1 MWRTES
7 FSYGCSARSIWTFHS
22 HPQCHV
28 YRQTDRHTH
37 THKRR
42 VGSGHRVLFLGRRA
56 ISSPTSTT
64 VLTLPG
70 RQSDWGHP
78 LHREPLTQVTTW
90 HPASQ
95 PPLSLRKPVFP
106 SAALLI
112 VRNQFNLATS
122 HFSNLHVISRKS
134 QLHTSYST
142 PFFTDFS
149 AYKSISRSTR
159 LGVGSHS
166 FTCIIH
172 SSAREAPNTC
182 WGPKIRSCPNKTGRD
197 RG

>member
-7 FSYGCSARSIWTFHS
+7 FSYGCSAQSIWTFHS

-28 YRQTDRHTH
+28 YRQTDTHTHTHTH

-42 VGSGHRVLFLGRRA
+42 VGSGHRVLFLGRGA

-64 VLTLPG
+64 VPTLPG

-78 LHREPLTQVTTW
+78 LHRAPLTQVTTW

-106 SAALLI
+106 SAALPI

-134 QLHTSYST
+134 QLRTSYST

-166 FTCIIH
+166 FT
-172 SSAREAPNTC
+172 
-182 WGPKIRSCPNKTGRD
+182 
-197 RG
+197 

>member
-1 MWRTES
+1 MAAALKVSGPSTHTH
-7 FSYGCSARSIWTFHS
+7 SAMYTD
-22 HPQCHV
+22 
-28 YRQTDRHTH
+28 RQTDTHTH
-37 THKRR
+37 TKGGWALAIEYCSWVEGQFQAQLPPPFWLCQGGR
-42 VGSGHRVLFLGRRA
+42 VIGATPS
-56 ISSPTSTT
+56 
-64 VLTLPG
+64 
-70 RQSDWGHP
+70 
-78 LHREPLTQVTTW
+78 TW

-197 RG
+197 RGWAKSFSVLSWN

>member
-1 MWRTES
+1 MAAALEVSGPSTHTH
-7 FSYGCSARSIWTFHS
+7 SAT
-22 HPQCHV
+22 
-28 YRQTDRHTH
+28 YTDRQTDRHTH

-95 PPLSLRKPVFP
+95 PPLSLRKPVLP

-134 QLHTSYST
+134 QLRTSYST
-142 PFFTDFS
+142 PFLQTFQPIKVSQGALD
-149 AYKSISRSTR
+149 
-159 LGVGSHS
+159 
-166 FTCIIH
+166 
-172 SSAREAPNTC
+172 
-182 WGPKIRSCPNKTGRD
+182 
-197 RG
+197 